1 MTAIDLER
9 SSPRERLLPRF
20 IVFGVIISLV
30 VGGLGVRLFQL
41 QVAEAGHYA
50 TLADDNRMILQSTP
64 SARGLIYD
72 RNRVELVKNVP
83 SFTVKIRPA
92 DLPFSKRE
100 AIVGRLARLLG
111 LVTADI
117 NEAIDRNPGS
127 RFDLVRIATDV
138 PEATARLIAEEHL
151 TLPGVQ
157 VDAEARREYPL
168 GALVS
173 QLIGYSG
180 PVTADD
186 LERLR
191 DAGYLADDT
200 IGKAG
205 VERAYETEL
214 RGQYGVEQVERDAT
228 GRKIRVLNEVRPPM
242 AGASL
247 ELSLD
252 VRMQREAE
260 KALKW
265 AMRLAGLKRGVVI
278 VMNPQ
283 TGEVLSMVSLPTYD
297 NNQFARGITA
307 KEYAKLA
314 KNPSRP
320 LLNHAVSEQFPPGST
335 YKLVAGTGALEDG
348 KISVNERIM
357 TKPFLTLGRGYRF
370 WEWNRRGWGPLT
382 IYDGFGHSSDTFF
395 FQLAGRLGIDR
406 LAYWAKQYGFGERTG
421 IDLPAEARGTVP
433 SNDWKQEV
441 FGQSIFPGET
451 YQAGIGQG
459 YDTVTPIQLL
469 NAYAAL
475 ANGGKLYRPQIVR
488 RILNADGTVQR
499 DFEPELIRELPV
511 KAGVLKTMRLAAR
524 RVVTIGHTYNLVDL
538 PIIVAGKSGTA
549 EFGLRDKQGRL
560 PYHSWFAAFV
570 PKKERPTAT
579 DPKGTR
585 AVARTDSELAVLA
598 FAYDSRTTGNV
609 ATEIVKYFLQIHY
622 GIKKDL
628 RNFDLLKRGNF
639 YQGN

>member
-9 SSPRERLLPRF
+9 RSPRERLLPRF
-20 IVFGVIISLV
+20 VTFGILVSLV
-30 VGGLGVRLFQL
+30 VGALGLRLFQL
-41 QVAEAGHYA
+41 QVADSGHYA
-50 TLADDNRMILQSTP
+50 TLADDNRMILQSTA

-72 RNRVELVKNVP
+72 RNGVELVKNVP

-100 AIVGRLARLLG
+100 SVVARLSRL
-111 LVTADI
+111 LALETADI

-127 RFDLVRIATDV
+127 RFDLVRIAADV

-151 TLPGVQ
+151 MLPGVQ

-168 GALVS
+168 GPLVS
-173 QLIGYSG
+173 QLVGYNGPVSAEDLEKLREIGYL
-180 PVTADD
+180 P
-186 LERLR
+186 
-191 DAGYLADDT
+191 DDT

-205 VERAYETEL
+205 VERVYETEL
-214 RGQYGVEQVERDAT
+214 RGQYGVEQVERDAA
-228 GRKIRVLNEVRPPM
+228 GRKIRVLNEVRPPI

-252 VRMQREAE
+252 VKTQREAE

-283 TGEVLSMVSLPTYD
+283 TGEVLAMVSLPSYD
-297 NNQFARGITA
+297 NNLFARGITA

-314 KNPSRP
+314 TNAHRP
-320 LLNHAVSEQFPPGST
+320 LLNHAISEQFPPGST

-348 KISVNERIM
+348 KIKANERIT
-357 TKPFLTLGRGYRF
+357 TKPFLTLGQGFRF
-370 WEWNRRGWGPLT
+370 WEWNRRGWGPLN
-382 IYDGFGHSSDTFF
+382 IYDGFGHSSDTYF
-395 FQLAGRLGIDR
+395 FQVAGRLGIDR

-433 SNDWKQEV
+433 SNEWKQEV
-441 FGQSIFPGET
+441 FGQPIFPGET

-459 YDTVTPIQLL
+459 YDTATPIQLL

-475 ANGGKLYRPQIVR
+475 ANGGKLYQPQIVR
-488 RILNADGTVQR
+488 RIMNPDGTVQR
-499 DFEPELIRELPV
+499 DFEPQLIRELPV
-511 KAGVLKTMRLAAR
+511 DPSVLRTMRLAAR

-538 PIIVAGKSGTA
+538 PIVVAGKSGTA
-549 EFGLRDKQGRL
+549 EFGLRDKKGRL

-570 PKKERPTAT
+570 PKKERVTAD

-598 FAYDSRTTGNV
+598 FAYDSRTKGNV

>member
-1 MTAIDLER
+1 MTAIDLEHR
-9 SSPRERLLPRF
+9 SPRERLLVRF
-20 IVFGVIISLV
+20 VAFAVITSVV
-30 VGGLGVRLFQL
+30 VGALGLRLFQL
-41 QVAEAGHYA
+41 QVAEGGHYA

-72 RNRVELVKNVP
+72 RNGVELVKNVP

-100 AIVGRLARLLG
+100 SVVARLARLLS
-111 LVTADI
+111 LETADI

-127 RFDLVRIATDV
+127 RFDLVRIAMDV
-138 PEATARLIAEEHL
+138 PETTARLIAEEHL
-151 TLPGVQ
+151 MLPGVQ

-168 GALVS
+168 GPLVS

-180 PVTADD
+180 PVSADD
-186 LERLR
+186 LEQLR
-191 DAGYLADDT
+191 DQGYLPDDT
-200 IGKAG
+200 IGRAG
-205 VERAYETEL
+205 VERVYETEL
-214 RGQYGVEQVERDAT
+214 RGQYGVEQIERDAA
-228 GRKIRVLNEVRPPM
+228 GRKIRVLNEVRPPI

-252 VRMQREAE
+252 VKTQREAE

-265 AMRLAGLKRGVVI
+265 AMRLAGLKRGVFI

-283 TGEVLSMVSLPTYD
+283 TGEVLAMVSLPTYD
-297 NNQFARGITA
+297 DNLFARGISA

-314 KNPSRP
+314 TNPNRP
-320 LLNHAVSEQFPPGST
+320 LLNHAVNEQFPPGST
-335 YKLVAGTGALEDG
+335 YKLVTATGALQDG
-348 KISVNERIM
+348 KITTTERVV
-357 TKPFLTLGRGYRF
+357 TRPFLTLGRGYRF
-370 WEWNRRGWGPLT
+370 WEWNRRGWGPLN

-433 SNDWKQEV
+433 SNAWKEEV

-475 ANGGKLYRPQIVR
+475 ANGGKLYKPQIVR
-488 RILNADGTVQR
+488 RILNPDGSVLR
-499 DFEPELIRELPV
+499 DFEPELIRDLPV
-511 KAGVLKTMRLAAR
+511 DPGVLKTMRLAAR

-538 PIIVAGKSGTA
+538 PIVVAGKSGTA
-549 EFGLRDKQGRL
+549 EFGLRDKKGRL

-570 PKKERPTAT
+570 PKKERKTPD
-579 DPKGTR
+579 DPNGTR
-585 AVARTDSELAVLA
+585 AIARTDSDLAMLA
-598 FAYDSRTTGNV
+598 FAYDSRTKGNV
-609 ATEIVKYFLQIHY
+609 ATEIVKYFLQIHFR
-622 GIKKDL
+622 IKKDL

>member
-9 SSPRERLLPRF
+9 TSPRQRLLPRF

-30 VGGLGVRLFQL
+30 VGALGLRLFQL

-64 SARGLIYD
+64 SARGVIYD
-72 RNRVELVKNVP
+72 RNGVELVKNVP

-100 AIVGRLARLLG
+100 PIVGRLARLLG
-111 LVTADI
+111 LVPADI

-168 GALVS
+168 GPLVS
-173 QLIGYSG
+173 QLVGYSG
-180 PVTADD
+180 AVTAED

-205 VERAYETEL
+205 VERVYETEL

-228 GRKIRVLNEVRPPM
+228 GRKIRVLNEVRPPV

-252 VRMQREAE
+252 VRVQREAE

-335 YKLVAGTGALEDG
+335 YKLVTGTGALEDG
-348 KISVNERIM
+348 KISVNERVM
-357 TKPFLTLGRGYRF
+357 TRPFLTLGRGYRF

-475 ANGGKLYRPQIVR
+475 ANGGKLYKPQIVR

-598 FAYDSRTTGNV
+598 FAYDSRTKGNV
-609 ATEIVKYFLQIHY
+609 ATEIVKYFLQIHF

>member
-1 MTAIDLER
+1 VTAVDLEQR
-9 SSPRERLLPRF
+9 SPRERLLPRF

-30 VGGLGVRLFQL
+30 VGALGLRLFQL
-41 QVAEAGHYA
+41 QVAESGHYA

-72 RNRVELVKNVP
+72 RSGVELVKNVA

-100 AIVGRLARLLG
+100 PVVGRLARLLG
-111 LVTADI
+111 LATADI

-138 PEATARLIAEEHL
+138 PETTARLIAEEHL

-168 GALVS
+168 GPLVS

-180 PVTADD
+180 PVSADD
-186 LERLR
+186 LEELR
-191 DAGYLADDT
+191 DDGYLPDDT
-200 IGKAG
+200 IGRAG
-205 VERAYETEL
+205 VERVYETAL
-214 RGQYGVEQVERDAT
+214 RGQYGVEQVERDAA
-228 GRKIRVLNEVRPPM
+228 GRKIRVLNEVRPPI

-252 VRMQREAE
+252 VETQREAE

-278 VMNPQ
+278 VMDPQ
-283 TGEVLSMVSLPTYD
+283 TGEVLAMVSLPTYD
-297 NNQFARGITA
+297 DNQFARGITA
-307 KEYAKLA
+307 NEYEKLA
-314 KNPSRP
+314 TNPGRP

-335 YKLVAGTGALEDG
+335 YKLVTGTGALADG
-348 KISVNERIM
+348 KIGVNERVQS
-357 TKPFLTLGRGYRF
+357 KPFLTLGRGYRF

-382 IYDGFGHSSDTFF
+382 IYEGFGHSSDTFF

-441 FGQSIFPGET
+441 FGQPIFPGET

-459 YDTVTPIQLL
+459 YDTATPIQVL

-475 ANGGKLYRPQIVR
+475 ANGGKLYKPQVVR
-488 RILNADGTVQR
+488 RILNPDGSVQR
-499 DFEPELIRELPV
+499 DFEPELIRDLPV
-511 KAGVLKTMRLAAR
+511 DAGVLKTMRVAAR

-549 EFGLRDKQGRL
+549 EFGLRDKKGRL

-570 PKKERPTAT
+570 PKKARPTAD
-579 DPKGTR
+579 DPKGTH

-598 FAYDSRTTGNV
+598 FAYDSRTKGNV

>member
-1 MTAIDLER
+1 MTAVDLQQR
-9 SSPRERLLPRF
+9 SPRERLLPRF
-20 IVFGVIISLV
+20 IVFGVIVSLV
-30 VGGLGVRLFQL
+30 VGALGLRLFQL
-41 QVAEAGHYA
+41 QVAEGGHYA

-72 RNRVELVKNVP
+72 RNGVELVKNVP

-100 AIVGRLARLLG
+100 SVVGRLARLLG
-111 LVTADI
+111 METADI

-127 RFDLVRIATDV
+127 RFDLVRVASDV
-138 PEATARLIAEEHL
+138 PEATARLLAEEHL

-168 GALVS
+168 GPLVS
-173 QLIGYSG
+173 QLVGYSG
-180 PVTADD
+180 PVSADD
-186 LERLR
+186 LEALR
-191 DAGYLADDT
+191 DEGYLPDDT
-200 IGKAG
+200 IGRAG
-205 VERAYETEL
+205 VERTYETEL
-214 RGQYGVEQVERDAT
+214 RGQYGVEQVERDAA
-228 GRKIRVLNEVRPPM
+228 GRKIRVLNEVRPPV
-242 AGASL
+242 AGSSL
-247 ELSLD
+247 ELSID
-252 VRMQREAE
+252 VNMQREAE

-265 AMRLAGLKRGVVI
+265 AMRLAGLKRGVFI
-278 VMNPQ
+278 AMNPQ
-283 TGEVLSMVSLPTYD
+283 TGEILAMVSLPTYD
-297 NNQFARGITA
+297 DNQFARGITA

-314 KNPSRP
+314 GNASRP
-320 LLNHAVSEQFPPGST
+320 LLNHAISEQFPPGST
-335 YKLVAGTGALEDG
+335 YKLVTGTGVLEDG
-348 KISVNERIM
+348 KLSVNERVP
-357 TKPFLTLGRGYRF
+357 TRPFLTLGRGFRF
-370 WEWNRRGWGPLT
+370 WEWNRRGWGPLN

-395 FQLAGRLGIDR
+395 FQMAGRLGIDR

-433 SNDWKQEV
+433 SNAWKQEV
-441 FGQSIFPGET
+441 FGQNIFPGET

-459 YDTVTPIQLL
+459 YDTATPLQLI

-475 ANGGKLYRPQIVR
+475 ANGGKLYQPRIVR
-488 RILNADGTVQR
+488 RILNPDGTVQR
-499 DFEPELIRELPV
+499 DFEPQLIRELPV
-511 KAGVLKTMRLAAR
+511 RSSVLKTMRLAAR

-538 PIIVAGKSGTA
+538 PIVIAGKSGTA

-560 PYHSWFAAFV
+560 PYHSWFTGFV
-570 PKKERPTAT
+570 PKKPRVTAD

-598 FAYDSRTTGNV
+598 FAYDSRTKGNV
-609 ATEIVKYFLQIHY
+609 ATEIVKYFLQIHFHV
-622 GIKKDL
+622 KKDL

>member
-1 MTAIDLER
+1 VTAIDLER
-9 SSPRERLLPRF
+9 RSPRERLLPRF
-20 IVFGVIISLV
+20 VAFGVIVSIV
-30 VGGLGVRLFQL
+30 VGALGLRLFQL
-41 QVAEAGHYA
+41 QVAEGGHYA
-50 TLADDNRMILQSTP
+50 TLADDNRMIIQSTP

-72 RNRVELVKNVP
+72 RNGVELVKNVP
-83 SFTVKIRPA
+83 TFTVKMRPA

-100 AIVGRLARLLG
+100 EVVGRLARLLG
-111 LVTADI
+111 LESADI

-151 TLPGVQ
+151 VLPGVQ

-168 GALVS
+168 GPLVS
-173 QLIGYSG
+173 QLIGYAG
-180 PVTADD
+180 PVTAED

-191 DAGYLADDT
+191 DEGYLTDDT

-205 VERAYETEL
+205 VERVYETEL
-214 RGQYGVEQVERDAT
+214 RGQYGLEQVERDAA
-228 GRKIRVLNEVRPPM
+228 GRKIRVLNEVRPPE
-242 AGASL
+242 AGGSL

-252 VRMQREAE
+252 VGIQREAE

-265 AMRLAGLKRGVVI
+265 AIRLAGLKRGVVI
-278 VMNPQ
+278 VINPQ
-283 TGEVLSMVSLPTYD
+283 TGEILAMVSLPTYD
-297 NNQFARGITA
+297 NNQFARGISA

-314 KNPSRP
+314 NNPDRP
-320 LLNHAVSEQFPPGST
+320 LLNHAISEQFPPGST
-335 YKLVAGTGALEDG
+335 YKLVTATGALEDG
-348 KISVNERIM
+348 KIGVNETIM
-357 TKPFLTLGRGYRF
+357 TKAFLTLGRGFRF

-395 FQLAGRLGIDR
+395 YQVAGRLGIDR
-406 LAYWAKQYGFGERTG
+406 LAYWAKQFGFGERSG

-441 FGQSIFPGET
+441 FGQPIFPGET

-459 YDTVTPIQLL
+459 YDTATPIQVL

-488 RILNADGTVQR
+488 RVLNADGTVAR
-499 DFEPELIRELPV
+499 EFEPDLIRDLPV
-511 KAGVLKTMRLAAR
+511 SKSVLRTMRLASR
-524 RVVTIGHTYNLVDL
+524 RVVNIGHTYNLRDL

-570 PKKERPTAT
+570 PKEPRPAAG

-598 FAYDSRTTGNV
+598 FAYDSRTKGNV
-609 ATEIVKYFLQIHY
+609 ATEIVKYFIQIHY
-622 GIKKDL
+622 KVKRDL